1 MYKLRFYFILLQE
14 LFLSPFLYLNN
25 FWKWNFGKCPESP
38 LLRQRLSADSNKV
51 SVCIHEWGGYN
62 AVRQK
67 KLSVAE
73 EFTCGLKFQLER
85 FNNYSGDRQVDTCVT
100 LSEAWRNKEAFVELN
115 VLEVGN
121 AGMDFS
127 GYAAFFETIKGKPN
141 HYVILTNT
149 SVNQMQ
155 TEFLDSYIDYMEAN
169 DTVGIL
175 GISYA
180 TKMYQSIIRN
190 NFMPHAQ
197 SFFLLTTHAVLK
209 EIVSSNGSFPG
220 KGITDKRLL
229 IRNAEIK
236 LSSIVLKLGYEIALV
251 LENGTVFKYDSGF
264 LSDNGRCRWNIP
276 MGDNRAHVRNPNAIN
291 AIKSHNFTSTE

>member
-1 MYKLRFYFILLQE
+1 M
-14 LFLSPFLYLNN
+14 
-25 FWKWNFGKCPESP
+25 
-38 LLRQRLSADSNKV
+38 RQRLSADDNKI
-51 SVCIHEWGGYN
+51 SVCIHEWGGYH

-67 KLSVAE
+67 KLKVAE

-85 FNNYSGDRQVDTCVT
+85 FKNYAGNRQVDICLT
-100 LSEAWRNKEAFVELN
+100 LSEAWRKKEALVTCN

-121 AGMDFS
+121 EGMDFS
-127 GYAAFFETIKGKPN
+127 GYAEFFETIREKPN

-149 SVNQMQ
+149 SVHQMQ

-169 DTVGIL
+169 DTVGVL

-190 NFMPHAQ
+190 NFKPHAQ
-197 SFFLLTTHAVLK
+197 SFFLLTTRAILQ
-209 EIVSSNGSFPG
+209 EIVDINGSFPG

-236 LSSIVLKLGYEIALV
+236 LSGIVLKLGYEIALV
-251 LENGTVFKYDSGF
+251 QEDGSVFKYDSSV
-264 LSDNGRCRWNIP
+264 LSDNGRCRWTIP
-276 MGDNRAHVRNPNAIN
+276 MGDNRAHVKNPNAIN
-291 AIKSHNFTSTE
+291 AIKSHNFTSNK